1 MRARTLAVFLS
12 LIPAWAAAQPA
23 AEGAL
28 EKLAR
33 RFAPGMELSAPPAAP
48 AAAPAGPGAEEFI
61 QVGADRLEPLVDAP
75 AFVAASLETMRGARL
90 AIDLEMFDLEYEEL
104 AAELCARARA
114 GVAVRVVLDPFV
126 GVTPAQMVRKRRRVD
141 QLRAAGARVVFYP
154 TRDLHGAPFKIDHV
168 KLLVADGRVAV
179 AGGTNWSHDVAVRHD
194 FNVRLEGPAVLR
206 LERIFARDWALAAG
220 RPLPPLE
227 APSYDPA
234 AGLQILITDA
244 DHREPLEA
252 ILTRIRAARTS
263 IRTEQFL
270 LDQKDVVSALI
281 AAHRRG
287 VDVRVLLDPN
297 SFFFGGVNIETEQT
311 LLKAGVPVRTF
322 HDPTG
327 AETLLHAKMAVFDG
341 RDVIVGSAN
350 WSRNALQV
358 NHELALM
365 FRDPA
370 IAADFSATFDADWN
384 GRSRP
389 AEVHGGL
396 SGILLRLTSGLAGL
410 FS

>member
-1 MRARTLAVFLS
+1 MHARKLAVFFS
-12 LIPAWAAAQPA
+12 LIPVWSAAQPA
-23 AEGAL
+23 PERAL
-28 EKLAR
+28 ERLSGQ
-33 RFAPGMELSAPPAAP
+33 FAPGVASPPPPPTPSAAS
-48 AAAPAGPGAEEFI
+48 AGPASRAFLQI
-61 QVGADRLEPLVDAP
+61 GADRLTPLIDAP
-75 AFVAASLETMRGARL
+75 AFVAVSLKTMRGARRS
-90 AIDLEMFDLEYEEL
+90 IDLEMFDLEYEDLVE
-104 AAELCARARA
+104 ELCDRARA
-114 GVAVRVVLDPFV
+114 GILVRVVLDPFI
-126 GVTPAQMVRKRRRVD
+126 GVTPPQMLRKRRRVE
-141 QLRAAGARVVFYP
+141 QLRAAGARVEFYP
-154 TRDLHGAPFKIDHV
+154 THDLHGAPFKIDHV
-168 KLLVADGRVAV
+168 KLLIADGRVAV
-179 AGGTNWSHDVAVRHD
+179 AGGTNWSQDVLVRHD
-194 FNVRLEGPAVLR
+194 FNVRLEGPAVAR

-270 LDQKDVVSALI
+270 LDQKDVVAALI

-287 VDVRVLLDPN
+287 VDVRVIVDPN

-311 LLKAGVPVRTF
+311 LLRAGVPVRTF

-327 AETLLHAKMAVFDG
+327 EETLLHAKMAVFDG

-389 AEVHGGL
+389 AEAHGGL